1 LSTPEEGV
9 PGRKLTLPSLR
20 SFSRTSTSILALAVA
35 VPALALAGIAASG
48 NLSPTHPAS
57 QARAAG
63 PARPAV
69 TLATARPAGSSIGAT
84 MLVASGTA
92 QHRGHSLSRNEHIA
106 WRMMQRRF
114 GWRPRNQFRFLRWL
128 WERESSW
135 NVFAEN
141 PYTGAYGIP
150 QAVPGYKMSSAGR
163 RWRTDASVQ
172 IRWGMR
178 YIRERY
184 GSPRG
189 AWAHECAYGWY

>member
-1 LSTPEEGV
+1 
-9 PGRKLTLPSLR
+9 
-20 SFSRTSTSILALAVA
+20 
-35 VPALALAGIAASG
+35 
-48 NLSPTHPAS
+48 
-57 QARAAG
+57 
-63 PARPAV
+63 
-69 TLATARPAGSSIGAT
+69 
-84 MLVASGTA
+84 
-92 QHRGHSLSRNEHIA
+92 
-106 WRMMQRRF
+106 MMQRRF
-114 GWRPRNQFRFLRWL
+114 GWRPRYQFRYLRWL

-178 YIRERY
+178 YIRARY